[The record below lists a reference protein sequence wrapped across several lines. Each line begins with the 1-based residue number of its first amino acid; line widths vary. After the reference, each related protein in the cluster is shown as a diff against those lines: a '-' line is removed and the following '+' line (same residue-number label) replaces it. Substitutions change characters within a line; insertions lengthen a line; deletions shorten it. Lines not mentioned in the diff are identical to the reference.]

1 LDWGSDNVQL
11 ETFEVEESQQYH
23 SKDAKRKPN
32 VKRPTSTDQ
41 KALTTH
47 PCPGCQQPLEARE
60 WVVGNLKRIEVNTTS
75 GWIRINTGRDT
86 VLPCPLCLATKCGIS
101 PERWRDVSM
110 HPIDLTRMQP
120 RLRQHMIRTHK
131 LTMRSPEVL
140 SMRNFA
146 KRMLCENLHTASPEF
161 KPGLLLLQ

>member
-1 LDWGSDNVQL
+1 M
-11 ETFEVEESQQYH
+11 TFGVEFCTGLKLWKSLSTIFFPSQNILT
-23 SKDAKRKPN
+23 A
-32 VKRPTSTDQ
+32 STTP
-41 KALTTH
+41 LSLFFSH
-47 PCPGCQQPLEARE
+47 PRLG
-60 WVVGNLKRIEVNTTS
+60 
-75 GWIRINTGRDT
+75 DT

-101 PERWRDVSM
+101 HERWRDVSM